1 MKHASNVHTEEQSD
15 KPIDI
20 EEAQVDIE
28 EEPKE
33 EEVTH
38 VPIKREVSIKRK
50 LAKSLSLSENRE
62 TRVSKKQETKE
73 TE

>member
-1 MKHASNVHTEEQSD
+1 MTLR
-15 KPIDI
+15 
-20 EEAQVDIE
+20 
-28 EEPKE
+28 EPKE
-33 EEVTH
+33 EEVTQ

-50 LAKSLSLSENRE
+50 LAKSLSLLENRE